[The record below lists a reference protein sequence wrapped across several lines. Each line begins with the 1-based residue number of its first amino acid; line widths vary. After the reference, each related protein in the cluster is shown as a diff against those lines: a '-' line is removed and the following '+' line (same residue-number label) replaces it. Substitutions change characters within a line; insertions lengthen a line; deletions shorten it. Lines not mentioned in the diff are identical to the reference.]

1 MREVIMA
8 VSEVIESLKTCELF
22 DLLNEE
28 EIRSLTDRLGTAC
41 SVETYSANRHVFNQ
55 GELSSGLYI
64 VVGGQV
70 LLQRL
75 INIGNKEAT
84 WPLGILGRGRA
95 MGWSALLYGPRYAT
109 ASAIC
114 QKPGEILAIDGAALR
129 SVLEQ
134 QPVIGYKVMERL
146 ACMLG
151 ERLKAAYNTMEAH
164 L

>member
-1 MREVIMA
+1 MVA
-8 VSEVIESLKTCELF
+8 SEVIESLKTCELF
-22 DLLNEE
+22 DSLDDG
-28 EIRSLTDRLGTAC
+28 EIRLLTERLGTSC

-55 GELSSGLYI
+55 GELSSRLYI
-64 VVGGQV
+64 IVSGQV
-70 LLQRL
+70 VLQRL
-75 INIGNKEAT
+75 INIGSKEAI
-84 WPLGILGRGRA
+84 WPLGLLGRGRA

-114 QKPGEILAIDGAALR
+114 QKPCEIVVIDGAALR

-134 QPVIGYKVMERL
+134 QPVTGYKVMDRL

-151 ERLKAAYNTMEAH
+151 ERLKTAYNTIDAH